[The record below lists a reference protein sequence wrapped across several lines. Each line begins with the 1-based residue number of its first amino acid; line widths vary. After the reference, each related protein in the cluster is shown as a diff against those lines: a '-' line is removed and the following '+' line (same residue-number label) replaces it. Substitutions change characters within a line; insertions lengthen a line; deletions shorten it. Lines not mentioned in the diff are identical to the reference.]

1 MMNSTVQCQ
10 HTHGDHNEVDWEVA
24 AEDDNLTDTVGR
36 KKVAHT
42 QEAVGDSTD
51 QGMEPAYVTRD

>member
-10 HTHGDHNEVDWEVA
+10 HTHGDPNEVDWEVA

-42 QEAVGDSTD
+42 QEAVGDTKVWSLL
-51 QGMEPAYVTRD
+51 M